1 MRAVHFARPFEY
13 RLEIPQERMAQGQP
27 LAGTLAIVNRDNGPH
42 AGVTLQLAIGY
53 GTFRQVKDKGGAA
66 VTLLERQTL
75 ADGLTLAAGQEHKGA
90 WTIQVKPDCPAKTQE
105 SGPFILYGTN
115 LEDPAGRGM
124 IDLPVELAPS
134 LEVLIATVENHFAF
148 EARSRKNQDGFVEV
162 LFKPPATYPTLQEFS
177 IAMRI
182 SGADLNLRFR
192 CKLKGFQR
200 GPKAGV
206 TTRKTEVE
214 RTLAGKEF
222 MLSPSM
228 PNRDSYRHAVQEAL
242 REMTPAILEPA

>member
-13 RLEIPQERMAQGQP
+13 RLDIPQERMAQGQP
-27 LAGTLAIVNRDNGPH
+27 LAGTLAAVNRDSEAHTGL
-42 AGVTLQLAIGY
+42 ALQLALGY

-66 VTLLERQTL
+66 LTLLDHQTL
-75 ADGLTLAAGQEHKGA
+75 ASDLTLAPDQEHKVS
-90 WTIQVKPDCPAKTQE
+90 WTIQIKPDCPAKTQE
-105 SGPFILYGTN
+105 SGPFILYGSD
-115 LEDPAGRGM
+115 LENPAGRGM

-162 LFKPPATYPTLQEFS
+162 QFKPPGTYPTLQEFS

-200 GPKAGV
+200 GPKPGV
-206 TTRKTEVE
+206 TARKTEVE

-222 MLSPSM
+222 MLSPST
-228 PNRDSYRHAVQEAL
+228 PNRDSYRLAVQETL
-242 REMTPAILEPA
+242 REMTPAILAPT